1 MHAPLSTLLVPLL
14 LTLLTTLLLTLS
26 PSSPPLQVMFDF
38 VGKVLVLQP
47 EEGASFVARGERPH
61 PMLPPQPGLF
71 VLREPTPMST
81 VAGEGRCW
89 GLEVRT

>member
-1 MHAPLSTLLVPLL
+1 
-14 LTLLTTLLLTLS
+14 
-26 PSSPPLQVMFDF
+26 MFDF